1 MKRGFLSTGVLF
13 LVLVGLLGALAVGH
27 GLWSKALSI
36 EGTVQTGDFNADWDT
51 ASTNDSGTSLDPCTP
66 GLNPND
72 CKTLIPKNVGECE
85 VTGQGTQELVVTITN
100 AYPSYECTV
109 TAAVT
114 NTGTIPFNV
123 LVDGSSS
130 DDELDV
136 VCTGTPGQVD
146 PKQELEGSCWIH
158 VNQTAKERSTYTAKA
173 ALCVAQWNEDPT
185 LAECVAA
192 AGQSEPGP

>member
-1 MKRGFLSTGVLF
+1 VT
-13 LVLVGLLGALAVGH
+13 
-27 GLWSKALSI
+27 
-36 EGTVQTGDFNADWDT
+36 TGDFNADWDT
-51 ASTNDSGTSLDPCTP
+51 ASTNDPLGTLDPCTA
-66 GLNPND
+66 LNPND
-72 CKTLIPKNVGECE
+72 CAYPAKDVGRCE
-85 VTGQGTQELVVTITN
+85 VTGEGTQNLVVTITN

-130 DDELDV
+130 DPELDV
-136 VCTGTPGQVD
+136 VCSGTPGQVD

-158 VNQTAKERSTYTAKA
+158 VKQTAKERTDYTAKA
-173 ALCVAQWNEDPT
+173 ALCVAQWNETPT
-185 LAECVAA
+185 IADCIAA